1 MSEIKDAAAG
11 RDVTAADISDDDQ
24 TLDWDVK
31 RFGHMIDH
39 ASDEGPATV
48 AAGSGE
54 EEGD

>member
-1 MSEIKDAAAG
+1 MSDIKDPEAG
-11 RDVTAADISDDDQ
+11 NSVTAADIPDDDQ

-31 RFGHMIDH
+31 RFGRMIDH

>member
-1 MSEIKDAAAG
+1 MSDIKDPEAG
-11 RDVTAADISDDDQ
+11 ASVSSADIPDDDQ

-31 RFGHMIDH
+31 RFGRLIDH

-48 AAGSGE
+48 AAGNGE

>member
-1 MSEIKDAAAG
+1 MSDIKDPEAG
-11 RDVTAADISDDDQ
+11 NSVTAEDIPDEDQ

-48 AAGSGE
+48 VAGSGE

>member
-1 MSEIKDAAAG
+1 MSGIKDAKAG
-11 RDVTAADISDDDQ
+11 KAVTAEDIPDDDQ

-39 ASDEGPATV
+39 ASDEEPTTV

-54 EEGD
+54 EEGN

>member
-11 RDVTAADISDDDQ
+11 KDVTAADIPEDDQ

-31 RFGHMIDH
+31 RFGSMVDH
-39 ASDEGPATV
+39 ASGEEPITQ

>member
-11 RDVTAADISDDDQ
+11 KSVSAEDISDDDQ

-31 RFGHMIDH
+31 RFGHMADH
-39 ASDEGPATV
+39 ASSEEPATTV
-48 AAGSGE
+48 AGTGE